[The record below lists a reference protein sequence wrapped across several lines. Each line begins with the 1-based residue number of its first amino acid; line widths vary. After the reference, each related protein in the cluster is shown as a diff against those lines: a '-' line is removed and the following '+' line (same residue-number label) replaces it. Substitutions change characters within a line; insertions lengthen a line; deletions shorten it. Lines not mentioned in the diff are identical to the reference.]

1 MPEDTSGQ
9 GTEAVPT
16 PTPTGADAGQ
26 SAESPKMIQVGDQSF
41 TEENLAKSYGEAQ
54 RKISEMGT
62 KNSELSGQ
70 LKEYQGWADPI
81 KERYNADEQYRQGL
95 DALYEQQGQ
104 QAPVS
109 QDNQRLLALEQQ
121 FAKQGQ
127 ESDFTKLRTDGM
139 NLSKQDESAI
149 LNEIATNPAI
159 QSVDAAYKH
168 LFWEREMSVA
178 KTGATADTANQ
189 MAQNQG
195 AYETPP
201 KGSASQGPAPEDV
214 REMAKSSPEKF
225 DNAVID
231 ELRKNFDFGY

>member
-1 MPEDTSGQ
+1 MPDEQSGQ
-9 GTEAVPT
+9 GTEAAPT
-16 PTPTGADAGQ
+16 PSEGAGQ

-70 LKEYQGWADPI
+70 LTEYQRWADPI
-81 KERYNADEQYRQGL
+81 MTDYNDPSRPEYRQGF
-95 DALYEQQGQ
+95 DALYEQRGQ

-109 QDNQRLLALEQQ
+109 QDNQRLLALETKV
-121 FAKQGQ
+121 AKQDQ
-127 ESDFTKLRTDGM
+127 ETAFAQLRADGF
-139 NLSKQDESAI
+139 NLSKQDEARI
-149 LNEIATNPAI
+149 LEEISLDPAI
-159 QSVDAAYKH
+159 PAKTVYQS

-178 KTGATADTANQ
+178 KSGATADTANQ

-214 REMAKSSPEKF
+214 REMAKSSPDKF

-231 ELRKNFDFGY
+231 ELRKNYDFGY

>member
-1 MPEDTSGQ
+1 MPEDTGQ
-9 GTEAVPT
+9 GTEAAPVT
-16 PTPTGADAGQ
+16 PAVTPDAGQ
-26 SAESPKMIQVGDQSF
+26 TAESPRMIQVGDQSF
-41 TEENLAKSYGEAQ
+41 TEDNLAKSYGEAQ

-81 KERYNADEQYRQGL
+81 RDRYNSDDQYRQGI

-109 QDNQRLLALEQQ
+109 QDNQRLLALEHRE
-121 FAKQGQ
+121 AKRDQDMGFNQ
-127 ESDFTKLRTDGM
+127 LRSDGM

-168 LFWEREMSVA
+168 LFWNREIAAA
-178 KTGATADTANQ
+178 KSGATADTANQ

-201 KGSASQGPAPEDV
+201 KGGAPTGPAPEDV
-214 REMAKSSPEKF
+214 REMAKNNPDKLEQAALE
-225 DNAVID
+225 DI
-231 ELRKNFDFGY
+231 RKHYDFGY